1 MAIERTKQVLKYM
14 RNQRALR
21 NQLMNKRIVKATVK
35 QRRCQPERQN
45 SIRFNKRNHNF
56 AFVSHFW

>member
-1 MAIERTKQVLKYM
+1 M

-21 NQLMNKRIVKATVK
+21 NQLMNTRIVKATVK
-35 QRRCQPERQN
+35 QRRCQRERQK

-56 AFVSHFW
+56 AFVSHF